1 MQKSSSVHGDKRND
15 ILILGTGPTQA
26 LHDPTLTSEA
36 EYSVS
41 FNEEQKKFCLSLHL
55 KAH

>member
-1 MQKSSSVHGDKRND
+1 MHGDKRND
-15 ILILGTGPTQA
+15 ILILGTGPTQT
-26 LHDPTLTSEA
+26 LDDPTLTSEA

-55 KAH
+55 KVH